1 MQCIRAAFANIS
13 AHPVWQRFAKF
24 FGCENF
30 ATYGIGEQ
38 VCFCGNTTMQ
48 KQWVEHTI
56 AEVVTWHHMC
66 VPNITFR
73 RQSGNI
79 TMFTRDTADVGGS
92 LKEISLR

>member
-1 MQCIRAAFANIS
+1 
-13 AHPVWQRFAKF
+13 
-24 FGCENF
+24 
-30 ATYGIGEQ
+30 
-38 VCFCGNTTMQ
+38 MQ

-66 VPNITFR
+66 VPNITFH